1 MNTSF
6 YSKMKENVDSI
17 YDVDEMESCIDINE
31 EIDSSEEM
39 NMIADSLVSDE
50 ALSMIPRNEYGEID
64 FRGILSIS
72 NSVTEENYLIDLK
85 TIESEANRI
94 LDENDS
100 KIVEDALKGLYVEHY
115 FKEDKMEAN
124 VDEYIS
130 QIKESFDDILDDDSK
145 IALEAYLDNIKEET
159 MAEPM
164 YQDDYDAFRYMNK
177 EAEEKRL
184 EMEAE
189 ERQKAIDEKNER
201 DFEKSLERSNKF
213 HEALNEFE
221 GKISDDVKD
230 AFNNLVFGKNN
241 NKDNNKENDDFGFD
255 M

>member
-1 MNTSF
+1 
-6 YSKMKENVDSI
+6 
-17 YDVDEMESCIDINE
+17 
-31 EIDSSEEM
+31 
-39 NMIADSLVSDE
+39 
-50 ALSMIPRNEYGEID
+50 
-64 FRGILSIS
+64 
-72 NSVTEENYLIDLK
+72 
-85 TIESEANRI
+85 
-94 LDENDS
+94 
-100 KIVEDALKGLYVEHY
+100 
-115 FKEDKMEAN
+115 MEAN

-189 ERQKAIDEKNER
+189 ERQKAIDEKNEK